1 MRTNR
6 AIILSF
12 LIGIFIISSGA
23 GCGSNDEPKP
33 DNFQSL
39 VGKWELF
46 QIINNITKQNG
57 TSTSGFNKF
66 KANGNILTWEFF
78 SDGRLVAE
86 FDGQKVEGRW
96 KLSVKNLDGQNIDS
110 GTLTVSGVAVKEL
123 LDAFGISE
131 IVYGIFTQ
139 KLTGGGNQTL
149 MNLEFD
155 ATKYGSYQKHFIVYE
170 YRKI

>member
-1 MRTNR
+1 MRTSK

-12 LIGIFIISSGA
+12 FIGIFIISSGA

-33 DNFQSL
+33 DNFQPL
-39 VGKWELF
+39 IGKWELF

-96 KLSVKNLDGQNIDS
+96 KLSVKNLDGQNIDN
-110 GTLTVSGVAVKEL
+110 GTLTISGVAVKEL
-123 LDAFGISE
+123 MDAFGISE
-131 IVYGIFTQ
+131 IIYEIFTT
-139 KLTGGGNQTL
+139 KLITAGNPTL
-149 MNLEFD
+149 MSLQFD

-170 YRKI
+170 YHKI